1 MDLKADRVGMKSA
14 VMWTH
19 TSFCVNVRAEAEAE
33 GIPGSLLNSS
43 YLQLRPQDRR
53 YKQFSLRYKVRR
65 SAIWKTRASTS
76 KGGS

>member
-1 MDLKADRVGMKSA
+1 MDLKADGVGMKSA

-19 TSFCVNVRAEAEAE
+19 TSFCVNVRAEAE

-43 YLQLRPQDRR
+43 YLHLRPQDGR